1 MRLNQLLMNFKKNQK
16 LLKQQIETVRLER
29 KRQTDNKRK
38 KMLAIMKGMLLIE
51 FFKSDETTKHAFGAT
66 NLLVTKFTQPIFTDL
81 GPEAYFEYY
90 VDVSLRLELNVEI

>member
-1 MRLNQLLMNFKKNQK
+1 MKKFKIITISAILFLILGYFLINNIRIIKNYIPNSTKQFLKETVFVHQNQK

-51 FFKSDETTKHAFGAT
+51 FFKSLQF
-66 NLLVTKFTQPIFTDL
+66 IFM
-81 GPEAYFEYY
+81 
-90 VDVSLRLELNVEI
+90 